1 MTGSRVVEHVD
12 FLCGCLDGMT
22 ALVGRGSVTIQY
34 RLGLTVGVLIL
45 FLLSECVIL
54 QAPTSVCN

>member
-1 MTGSRVVEHVD
+1 MWIFCVDVV
-12 FLCGCLDGMT
+12 DGMT
-22 ALVGRGSVTIQY
+22 ALVGQSSVTIQH

-45 FLLSECVIL
+45 FFLSECVIL